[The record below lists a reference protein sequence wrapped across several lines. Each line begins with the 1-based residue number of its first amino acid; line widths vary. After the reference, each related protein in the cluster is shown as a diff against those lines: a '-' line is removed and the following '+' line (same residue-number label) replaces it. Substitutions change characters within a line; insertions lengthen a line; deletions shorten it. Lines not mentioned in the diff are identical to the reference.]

1 MYGVEEGTPQW
12 VKELAAKP
20 ADLSLISSSYRMGKV
35 NQGLKAVL

>member
-20 ADLSLISSSYRMGKV
+20 ADLSLIPRKEKSYP
-35 NQGLKAVL
+35 